1 MTTTEHTTSESN
13 VAAHEIDR
21 LRATFDSMAEGTQED
36 WNRIAV
42 ASLEFYPGLADRV
55 MTHLRLL
62 GGDFGGFQVDRL
74 THSLQTATRAYR
86 ADRDDEYVAC
96 ALLHDIG
103 DTLGSFNH
111 ADIAAAVVKPFVSES
126 YHWMVDKHAIFQG
139 YYFFHY
145 IGLDRDMRDQFADH
159 QNYELTDEFTAD
171 FDQPS
176 FDPAYPTMAL
186 EEFEPLLRSFFASPK
201 NTIYQRND
209 T

>member
-1 MTTTEHTTSESN
+1 MTTTEHTTSESS

-21 LRATFDSMAEGTQED
+21 PRATFDSMAEGTQED

-111 ADIAAAVVKPFVSES
+111 ADIAAAVVKPFVNEN

-145 IGLDRDMRDQFADH
+145 LGLDRDMRDQFAGH
-159 QNYELTDEFTAD
+159 PNYDLTDEFTAD

-176 FDPAYPTMAL
+176 FEPAYPTMAL
-186 EEFEPLLRSFFASPK
+186 DEFEPLLRSFFASPK
-201 NTIYQRND
+201 HSIYQRND
-209 T
+209 A

>member
-1 MTTTEHTTSESN
+1 MTSTEHITSESS
-13 VAAHEIDR
+13 VAAPEIDR
-21 LRATFDSMAEGTQED
+21 PRATFDSMAEGTQED

-42 ASLEFYPGLADRV
+42 AALEFYPGLADRV

-111 ADIAAAVVKPFVSES
+111 ADIAAAVVKPFVSEN

-145 IGLDRDMRDQFADH
+145 IGLDRDMRDQFANH
-159 QNYELTDEFTAD
+159 PNYELTDEFTAD

-176 FDPAYPTMAL
+176 FDPAYPTIAL
-186 EEFEPLLRSFFASPK
+186 EEFEPLLRSFFARPK